1 MDHMKVRQFCIT
13 MPYNFCHAFLIILL
27 FSAPV
32 VLGSIV
38 NSIEIVYHDHTF
50 LPAKNNNYDYQTGI
64 PISAG
69 ELFTG
74 NDFVDTSKSKM
85 ALESE

>member
-1 MDHMKVRQFCIT
+1 M
-13 MPYNFCHAFLIILL
+13 
-27 FSAPV
+27 

-38 NSIEIVYHDHTF
+38 NSIEIAYHDHDF
-50 LPAKNNNYDYQTGI
+50 LPAKNNNYDYKTGI

-69 ELFTG
+69 ELYTG

-85 ALESE
+85 ILESE